1 MKYDFET
8 VIDRRGT
15 NSLKYDFA
23 RERGMP
29 EGLLPLWV
37 ADMDFPAPPEI
48 LADLRQAVDHGIF
61 GYSEAKDGYY
71 EAVIGWFD
79 SHFGYRPSRREIVKA
94 PGVVFA
100 LAQAIRAY
108 TRPGEAVLIQPPVY
122 YPFHNC
128 VRENGR
134 VLVTNP
140 LVYDGGRYAV
150 DFEDFERKIAEHR
163 VKMFILCNPH
173 NPVGRVW
180 TRDELAAMNEICGRR
195 GVIIMS
201 DEIHCD
207 FVWPGHAHTCLAAL
221 NENAVIATA
230 PSKTFNLAGLQI
242 ANIFVKNKALRDKLK
257 SEISLSGY
265 SQLNTLGLLAG
276 QSAYAKGGPWLA
288 ALKSYLEGNIGFAR
302 AFLKERLPRIRLVEP
317 EGTYLLWLDFSAYGL
332 TQAELDRRVTG
343 RAKLWLDGGT
353 MFGPEGENFQR
364 VNIACPKT
372 TLAEALGRL
381 ESAFNRESL

>member
-23 RERGMP
+23 RERGRP

-48 LADLRQAVDHGIF
+48 LADLRRAVDHGIF
-61 GYSEAKDGYY
+61 GYSEAKDDYY
-71 EAVIGWFD
+71 EAVSAWFD
-79 SHFGYRPSRREIVKA
+79 SRFGYRPGRREIVKT

-122 YPFHNC
+122 YPFHDC
-128 VRENGR
+128 VRDNGR
-134 VLVTNP
+134 ALVTNP
-140 LVYDGGRYAV
+140 LVYGGGRYAI
-150 DFEDFERKIAEHR
+150 DFEDFERKITDHR

-180 TRDELAAMNEICGRR
+180 TREELAALNEICGRR
-195 GVIIMS
+195 GVLIIS

-207 FVWPGHAHTCLAAL
+207 FVWPGHEHTSLAAV

-242 ANIFVKNKALRDKLK
+242 ANIFVKNKALRDKLRA
-257 SEISLSGY
+257 EINRSGY
-265 SQLNTLGLLAG
+265 SQLNTLGLVAG

-288 ALKSYLEGNIGFAR
+288 ALKSYLEENIRFTR
-302 AFLKERLPRIRLVEP
+302 AFLKERLPGIRLVEP

-332 TQAELDRRVTG
+332 TQAELDNRLTG

-364 VNIACPKT
+364 VNLACPKT
-372 TLAEALGRL
+372 TLTEALGRL
-381 ESAFNRESL
+381 ESAFSKT

>member
-1 MKYDFET
+1 MKYDFEA

-48 LADLRQAVDHGIF
+48 LSDLRKAVDHGIF
-61 GYSEAKDGYY
+61 GYSEAKDDYY
-71 EAVIGWFD
+71 EAISDWFD
-79 SHFGYRPSRREIVKA
+79 SYFAYRPSRREIVKA

-100 LAQAIRAY
+100 LAQALRAY
-108 TRPGEAVLIQPPVY
+108 TRPGEAVMIQPPVY
-122 YPFHNC
+122 YPFHSLI
-128 VRENGR
+128 RDNGR
-134 VLVTNP
+134 ALVTNP
-140 LVYDGGRYAV
+140 LVYDEGRYAI
-150 DFEDFERKIAEHR
+150 DFEDFERKIADCR
-163 VKMFILCNPH
+163 VKAFILCNPH

-180 TRDELAAMNEICGRR
+180 TRSELEAMVEICGRR
-195 GVIIMS
+195 GVLIIS

-207 FVWPGHAHTCLAAL
+207 FVWPGHRHICLAAL
-221 NENAVIATA
+221 SENAVVATA

-242 ANIFVKNKALRDKLK
+242 ANIFVKNKEMRGKLK
-257 SEISLSGY
+257 TEINRSGY
-265 SQLNTLGLLAG
+265 SQLNTLGLIAG
-276 QSAYAKGGPWLA
+276 QSAYAKGGAWLA
-288 ALKSYLEGNIGFAR
+288 ALKCCLEENIRYSR
-302 AFLKERLPRIRLVEP
+302 AFLKERIPKIRLVEP

-343 RAKLWLDGGT
+343 RAKLWLDSGT
-353 MFGPEGENFQR
+353 MFGPEGKNFQR

-372 TLAEALGRL
+372 TLTEALGRL
-381 ESAFNRESL
+381 ETAFAGGI